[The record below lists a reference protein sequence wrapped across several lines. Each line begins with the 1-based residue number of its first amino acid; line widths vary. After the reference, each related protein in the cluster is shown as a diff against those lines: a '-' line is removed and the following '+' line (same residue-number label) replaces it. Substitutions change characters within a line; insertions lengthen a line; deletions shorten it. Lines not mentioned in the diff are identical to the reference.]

1 MPSVQGIYYYFYA
14 FYRWH
19 NHISFKVMLHSGIP
33 KCKTSYLLWLF
44 HSFAVTLQTVSKMEA
59 KGGAV
64 SVDTAEIIPAEP
76 DTGNADAGIGK
87 TSFL

>member
-1 MPSVQGIYYYFYA
+1 
-14 FYRWH
+14 
-19 NHISFKVMLHSGIP
+19 MLRSGI
-33 KCKTSYLLWLF
+33 KTKTSYFVLLFRSL
-44 HSFAVTLQTVSKMEA
+44 AVTLQTVSKMEA

-64 SVDTAEIIPAEP
+64 SVDTAEIIPTEP

>member
-19 NHISFKVMLHSGIP
+19 NHISFKVTANEWNNQSKYEVLHLGIP
-33 KCKTSYLLWLF
+33 ECS
-44 HSFAVTLQTVSKMEA
+44 VTLQTVSKMEA

-64 SVDTAEIIPAEP
+64 SVDTAEIIPTEP